1 VTRQPPTRADQHRVT
16 IKEIARMCGVSV
28 QTVSRV
34 INRRPDVAPET
45 RAAIEAAIAQVGF
58 QPSAVARSLV
68 QRRSYTLGVI
78 AAGLRYF
85 GVAQTLNGIT
95 EESEAQ
101 GYALLL
107 KEIPGTGLDDLM
119 PVIEF
124 LMARR
129 VEGIIFAAPDLGE
142 SLSALRARLPMAA
155 PPLVFLK
162 SEPSRSFTT
171 ILIDNY
177 GGSRAATTHLVA
189 LGRRRIAHLAGPL
202 TWHEARD
209 RHQGWR
215 DAIRHAHLVPGPV
228 VEGDWTSAS
237 GAEALGR
244 ILDEDPAID
253 GVFAANDQMALG
265 ALHALYQR
273 GIAVPDDVAVVGF
286 DGMDEGAFFSPSL
299 TTVHQPLRELGQ
311 LAVREILATVGGPP
325 GRSPVHGLT
334 LATELIIRESAPAA
348 PEASVADQD
357 VAADA
362 RPSPASPAAAPVAPA
377 VPPTGRGR

>member
-1 VTRQPPTRADQHRVT
+1 VTRQTPTHGDQHRVT

-34 INRRPDVAPET
+34 INRRPDVSPET
-45 RAAIEAAIAQVGF
+45 RAAVEAAIAQVGF

-68 QRRSYTLGVI
+68 QRRSNTLGVVT
-78 AAGLRYF
+78 AGLRYF

-107 KEIPGTGLDDLM
+107 KEIEASGLDDLM
-119 PVIEF
+119 PVIDF

-142 SLSALRARLPMAA
+142 NLASLRARLPMGA

-162 SEPSRSFTT
+162 SEPSRAFTT

-177 GGSRAATTHLVA
+177 GGARAATSHLAA

-215 DAIRHAHLVPGPV
+215 DAVRHARLEAGPV

-237 GAEALGR
+237 GVSALER
-244 ILDEDPAID
+244 ILEEDPSID
-253 GVFAANDQMALG
+253 GLFVGNDQMALG
-265 ALHALYQR
+265 ALKVMDRR
-273 GIAVPDDVAVVGF
+273 GISVPDDIAVVGF
-286 DGMDEGAFFSPSL
+286 DGMDEGEFFSPSL
-299 TTVHQPLRELGQ
+299 TTVRQPLRELGQ
-311 LAVREILATVGGPP
+311 LAVREILATVGEPS

-334 LATELIIRESAPAA
+334 LATELIIRESAPATGLDPTDGTERA
-348 PEASVADQD
+348 VTPAATPAATPDV
-357 VAADA
+357 VAAE
-362 RPSPASPAAAPVAPA
+362 RP
-377 VPPTGRGR
+377 GRSA